1 MRMQSSIHLARP
13 VFALCVAFSLL
24 LPCVAQAQDPTR
36 EVLPEQKQARA
47 FVSPTGLAR
56 LGSRM
61 LFTAFHVD
69 TGQELWS
76 TDGTTAGTFLVKDIH
91 PGFRGAFPTWQTRFG
106 PHVYFTATDGDS
118 GLELWRSDGTAK
130 GTQRVADL
138 NPGRADAL
146 PSELTVWRDALY
158 FVANDGSH
166 GFQLWKTQGDAQST
180 RRVSSVDAGPGTV
193 VRQLTAAGRRL
204 FFTATSRFQRHTW
217 NTRKP
222 SITVVM
228 SIVPVTAMP

>member
-1 MRMQSSIHLARP
+1 MWMQSSIHLARP

-76 TDGTTAGTFLVKDIH
+76 TDGTTAQV
-91 PGFRGAFPTWQTRFG
+91 QFG
-106 PHVYFTATDGDS
+106 NQC
-118 GLELWRSDGTAK
+118 R
-130 GTQRVADL
+130 R
-138 NPGRADAL
+138 RADDQ
-146 PSELTVWRDALY
+146 T
-158 FVANDGSH
+158 
-166 GFQLWKTQGDAQST
+166 
-180 RRVSSVDAGPGTV
+180 
-193 VRQLTAAGRRL
+193 
-204 FFTATSRFQRHTW
+204 
-217 NTRKP
+217 
-222 SITVVM
+222 ITVKM
-228 SIVPVTAMP
+228 ICATWARFWGAAPVP